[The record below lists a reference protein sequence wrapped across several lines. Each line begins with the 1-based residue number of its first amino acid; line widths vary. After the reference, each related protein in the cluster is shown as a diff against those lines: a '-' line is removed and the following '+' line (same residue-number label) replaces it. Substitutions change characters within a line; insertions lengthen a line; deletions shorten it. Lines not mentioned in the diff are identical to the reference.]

1 MLRPVRV
8 LFPACSV
15 ASFYCRQVGILSYP
29 FFHEDRYLQR
39 NRQIRLVGGLL
50 PMATLTGNGLMSL
63 EDKQRMFKSM
73 PTSEGILIQIASVK
87 RYTRFGAV
95 IYNIPNNQ
103 VTQGIFL
110 LKAGNGLTP
119 TPTLIRLLGDNIAG
133 SILYKMTDT
142 TMDLFYKTPTNDIGP
157 QDIFQTI
164 IGTPTYTAYKG
175 SIEDMTE
182 LSVS

>member
-1 MLRPVRV
+1 METIDFNEVIRDPETI
-8 LFPACSV
+8 SV
-15 ASFYCRQVGILSYP
+15 
-29 FFHEDRYLQR
+29 
-39 NRQIRLVGGLL
+39 VGGLL

-63 EDKQRMFKSM
+63 EDKQNMFKSM
-73 PTSEGILIQIASVK
+73 PTSGGKLIQIASVK
-87 RYTRFGAV
+87 RYARFGAV

-103 VTQGIFL
+103 ATQGVFL

-164 IGTPTYTAYKG
+164 TGTPIYTTYNG
-175 SIEDMTE
+175 SAEEMTE